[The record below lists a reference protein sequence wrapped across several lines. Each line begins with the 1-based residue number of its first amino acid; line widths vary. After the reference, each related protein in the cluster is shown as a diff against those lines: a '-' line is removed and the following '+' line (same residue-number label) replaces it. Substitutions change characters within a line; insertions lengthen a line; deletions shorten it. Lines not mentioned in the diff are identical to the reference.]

1 MNNLKIKVSK
11 CFTAFYIIK
20 FLTVE
25 NNIEI
30 VFIELSF
37 IINRLLKKHIQT
49 HIKLLFIDM
58 EILYKQKIKPT
69 GYKKGIIDKYPF
81 YRNDS
86 SLIKV

>member
-1 MNNLKIKVSK
+1 MNKLKIKVSK

-37 IINRLLKKHIQT
+37 IINRLLKINIQ
-49 HIKLLFIDM
+49 KLNKTI
-58 EILYKQKIKPT
+58 ETANNVYVKIKN
-69 GYKKGIIDKYPF
+69 KKIISNKDAKNF
-81 YRNDS
+81 YCF
-86 SLIKV
+86 